1 MVRTR
6 TSKAERTL
14 NCVQWGVITRPKHI
28 PKPIFVE
35 LYDSRIVYSAEWKPK
50 QTSITWKTFRK
61 KKCLCAWQAM
71 IRYHS
76 SSNTSLFSL
85 DEEREHR
92 CLHFMD
98 NLCACFRFSTI
109 NSETFWL
116 ERYPRLLNNKV
127 ICITVW
133 FDMNG
138 GIILEYVLMQDFL
151 KYVILQVE
159 SYGK

>member
-1 MVRTR
+1 M
-6 TSKAERTL
+6 TSNNTTQTHAKTDLCRTL
-14 NCVQWGVITRPKHI
+14 RFSNCLFGRVKTETDCDNIEDVPK
-28 PKPIFVE
+28 
-35 LYDSRIVYSAEWKPK
+35 
-50 QTSITWKTFRK
+50 K

-76 SSNTSLFSL
+76 SSNTSLFL
-85 DEEREHR
+85 LNEEREHR

-138 GIILEYVLMQDFL
+138 GIILEYVLSGDARFFEIRNL
-151 KYVILQVE
+151 SGRKLW
-159 SYGK
+159 